1 MAEAAKLEISTRDA
15 ILAIGFVGLVIL
27 GIALVQAGYIT
38 NPLSLGLMVTLSI
51 GLILVGHIL
60 VKAGVFSPSAL
71 LLWYVFAFGLVMAV
85 YGRNCVRI
93 HTCGLLGRW
102 GLCQRNC
109 NNQRNVLC
117 AGGSCC
123 SCGNRSRICLLSVL
137 QEEGTRSIVPL
148 PKAPE

>member
-85 YGRNCVRI
+85 YGGIVYGYIPVAFLVGGASVNEIAITNAMFYVLVVLAVVAAIAVVYACYQYYKRRA
-93 HTCGLLGRW
+93 LG
-102 GLCQRNC
+102 
-109 NNQRNVLC
+109 V
-117 AGGSCC
+117 
-123 SCGNRSRICLLSVL
+123 
-137 QEEGTRSIVPL
+137 
-148 PKAPE
+148 